1 MILPEDFEIAIGAA
15 DDGSTFVRVVHLP
28 TGNERRRDNVP
39 AGEVG
44 TTRDALLAELRRLL
58 YATEDI
64 RFVTGKSEGGDFIA
78 VHHRP
83 SGIHR
88 HALSREST
96 YELLL
101 D

>member
-1 MILPEDFEIAIGAA
+1 MILPEDFEIAIGIA
-15 DDGSTFVRVVHLP
+15 DGSIFVRVVHLP

-44 TTRDALLAELRRLL
+44 KTRDALLAELRRLL

-78 VHHRP
+78 VHHLP
-83 SGIHR
+83 SNIHR
-88 HALSREST
+88 HA
-96 YELLL
+96 
-101 D
+101 